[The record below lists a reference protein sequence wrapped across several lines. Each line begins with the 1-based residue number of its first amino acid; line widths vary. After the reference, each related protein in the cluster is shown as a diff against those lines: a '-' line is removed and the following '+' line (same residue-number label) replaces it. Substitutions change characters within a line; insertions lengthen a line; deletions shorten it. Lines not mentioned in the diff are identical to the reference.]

1 MKDHTRLYSDILFYT
16 KELDRIDKEL
26 NEARKA
32 ITSGN
37 ALLRLERERE
47 KVKSRLDALCA
58 EIPEA
63 TE

>member
-26 NEARKA
+26 NEARNA

-47 KVKSRLDALCA
+47 KVKSRLDALCT

-63 TE
+63 ME

>member
-47 KVKSRLDALCA
+47 KVKSRLDALCT